1 MELACV
7 VSPVESYEDINN
19 LSASIN
25 QNQDKN
31 PNTNLG
37 KIVWWEKERD
47 PVYLL
52 AIKTYTVLYI
62 C

>member
-19 LSASIN
+19 VSSVN

-31 PNTNLG
+31 PSTNLG
-37 KIVWWEKERD
+37 KIIDNIRRET
-47 PVYLL
+47 L
-52 AIKTYTVLYI
+52 AGY
-62 C
+62 

>member
-19 LSASIN
+19 VSSVN

-31 PNTNLG
+31 PNTDLG
-37 KIVWWEKERD
+37 KTIDNIRRET
-47 PVYLL
+47 L
-52 AIKTYTVLYI
+52 AGY
-62 C
+62 